1 MKSVKMQVFVTMAIV
16 IVSVMGMSPEDRARE
31 LVNKM
36 TLQEKVRFR
45 SALFFLILSDKDC
58 KKTDTLSSWKR
69 TRVCR

>member
-45 SALFFLILSDKDC
+45 SALF
-58 KKTDTLSSWKR
+58 
-69 TRVCR
+69 V

>member
-45 SALFFLILSDKDC
+45 SALFFLNSDKDC